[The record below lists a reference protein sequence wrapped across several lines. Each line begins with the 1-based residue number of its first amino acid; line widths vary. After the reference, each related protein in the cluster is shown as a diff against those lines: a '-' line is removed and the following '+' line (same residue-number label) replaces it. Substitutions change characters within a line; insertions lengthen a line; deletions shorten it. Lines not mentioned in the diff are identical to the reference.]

1 MFKKIILP
9 ALLFLMSGFIVQVA
23 SAVQAAPSPT
33 CDVKATILN
42 VAKKTTNIN
51 RSEELPIDYYAV
63 KLKIETSSTYQQD
76 GSGSCE
82 DLVDQEANSIVTL
95 SEYGKIPVKVGQEIG
110 ARIHHGGD
118 ERLGGYFLTNVE
130 ILKEGVPTV
139 EEGDES
145 AIKSSQEISDM
156 LIEQKQLKTVENI
169 KLDSDKKQ
177 YSATGYRDAKL
188 LFFIPISLK
197 VELKIDA
204 LTGEIKQINKPWWGF
219 LVR

>member
-9 ALLFLMSGFIVQVA
+9 ALLFLVSGFIAQIA
-23 SAVQAAPSPT
+23 NAVPAAPSPT
-33 CDVKATILN
+33 CEIKAIILSA
-42 VAKKTTNIN
+42 AKKTTNLN
-51 RSEELPIDYYAV
+51 RSEEVPIDYYAV
-63 KLKIETSSTYQQD
+63 KLKIETSLTYQQD
-76 GSGSCE
+76 GGGSCE

-95 SEYGKIPVKVGQEIG
+95 SEYKKIPVKAGQEIS
-110 ARIHHGGD
+110 ARIHYGGD

-139 EEGDES
+139 EAGDES
-145 AIKSSQEISDM
+145 AIKSSQEIYDM
-156 LIEQKQLKTVENI
+156 LVEQKQLKTVEDI
-169 KLDSDKKQ
+169 KLDSEKKQ
-177 YSATGYRDAKL
+177 YSVTGYRNAKL

-204 LTGEIKQINKPWWGF
+204 LTGDIKQMNKPWWGF

>member
-1 MFKKIILP
+1 MLKKIILP
-9 ALLFLMSGFIVQVA
+9 ALLFLVSGFIAQVA
-23 SAVQAAPSPT
+23 SAVPAAPSPT
-33 CDVKATILN
+33 CEIKATILN
-42 VAKKTTNIN
+42 VAKKTTNVN
-51 RSEELPIDYYAV
+51 RSEEVPIDYYAV

-82 DLVDQEANSIVTL
+82 DLADQEVNSVVTL
-95 SEYGKIPVKVGQEIG
+95 SEYEKTPVKAGQEVG
-110 ARIHHGGD
+110 ARIHYGGD

-130 ILKEGVPTV
+130 ILKVGVPTV
-139 EEGDES
+139 EEDEES
-145 AIKSSQEISDM
+145 AIKSSKEVSDM
-156 LIEQKQLKTVENI
+156 LVEQKQLKTVEDI

-177 YSATGYRDAKL
+177 YSATGYRNAKL

-204 LTGEIKQINKPWWGF
+204 LTGDIKQINKPWWGF